1 MRSVPAST
9 SSTRRR
15 SFLIVAVGW
24 LVGLTWL
31 GGCAGKQL
39 NSRVDSAFLKKV
51 ADDPFP
57 SAAEKGVL
65 PAPK

>member
-1 MRSVPAST
+1 MRSVPASPSGPSWR
-9 SSTRRR
+9 SSA
-15 SFLIVAVGW
+15 IVVVGW
-24 LVGLTWL
+24 LVGLTML
-31 GGCAGKQL
+31 VGCAGRQL